1 MVAGVASTFCDVASL
16 STLPAITGGQLRHV
30 PGIAEDRGGGT
41 STGGGTGG
49 GGEEGVR
56 ATLEAAVTAAVLG
69 PGGGVGGV
77 GGEGGEVQVVA
88 GHDAVLRLRASSGLR
103 PRHVVQPNGGGDE
116 AAAASG
122 VIALPMV
129 DRHLSFGL
137 ELSHDPKVP
146 PHAWL
151 GGEAAAC
158 NRVHPHMHMHM
169 HMHMHTHV
177 HTHTHMHMHVH
188 SLAC

>member
-169 HMHMHTHV
+169 HMHTHM
-177 HTHTHMHMHVH
+177 HTHMHMHMH
-188 SLAC
+188 MRMPT